1 MEEIGI
7 ETSLVEAIIS
17 GEKTVEVRLG
27 KPRFLRI
34 QSGDDIHIRE
44 DHYENDV
51 IAYSLHEATKI
62 HIEQVLYFETFDEL
76 FSAVN
81 YESITPKAKSK
92 GEALKTC
99 RKFYSKK
106 DEKEYGVVALF
117 FSLV

>member
-7 ETSLVEAIIS
+7 ESSLVEAIIS
-17 GEKTVEVRLG
+17 GEKTVEIRLG
-27 KPRFLRI
+27 KPRFLKI
-34 QSGDDIHIRE
+34 QPGDNIHIRE
-44 DHYENDV
+44 DRYNDNV
-51 IAYSLHEATKI
+51 ITYSLHEAVKI
-62 HIEQVLYFETFDEL
+62 HIEQILYFETFDEL

-81 YESITPKAKSK
+81 YESIAPKAKSQD
-92 GEALKTC
+92 EALQIC